1 MDKKFLLSPILDLS
15 QSAVDEIIKC
25 NETTS
30 RYGLVLS
37 PHEAKE
43 LVETRNNT
51 LKDHGRVEFGGG
63 IINKLIEAFCDSPY
77 ISQKDYPS
85 ILHELI
91 ETFYYYK
98 NETLDELSDDEL
110 IDLMKDY
117 FNNKCHGSIELLQ
130 NRDLDKIA
138 KNIRFGE
145 YEYDSEDKDDG
156 ADEYFF
162 GEDYEWAR
170 VLKNIIP

>member
-15 QSAVDEIIKC
+15 QSGVDEIIKC

-37 PHEAKE
+37 PDEARE
-43 LVETRNNT
+43 LVETRNDT
-51 LKDHGRVEFGGG
+51 LKGYGRIELGGG

-77 ISQKDYPS
+77 ITQKDYTN
-85 ILHELI
+85 ILNELI

-98 NETLDELSDDEL
+98 NETLDQLSDDEL
-110 IDLMKDY
+110 IDIMKDN
-117 FNNKCHGSIELLQ
+117 FNNRCHGSLELLQ

-138 KNIRFGE
+138 RNIR
-145 YEYDSEDKDDG
+145 YDEDDYNNIDEDDG

-162 GEDYEWAR
+162 GEDYE
-170 VLKNIIP
+170 

>member
-1 MDKKFLLSPILDLS
+1 MDKKFLISPILDLS

-37 PHEAKE
+37 PDEAKE
-43 LVETRNNT
+43 LVETRNET
-51 LKDHGRVEFGGG
+51 LKGYGRIELGGG

-77 ISQKDYPS
+77 IIQKDYSS

-98 NETLDELSDDEL
+98 NETLDQLSDDEL
-110 IDLMKDY
+110 IDLMKDN
-117 FNNKCHGSIELLQ
+117 FNNRCHGSLELLQ

-138 KNIRFGE
+138 RNIRYGE
-145 YEYDSEDKDDG
+145 DDFDDLDEADG

-162 GEDYEWAR
+162 GEDYE
-170 VLKNIIP
+170 